1 MTFDAYIDQLGLP
14 AGEARRLRA
23 SVRTW
28 DDLHAWLDA
37 NQAPVIQPR
46 PERITVAPPPLNVSW
61 KHNVWRRF
69 RRSRSLKAPVG
80 QPPGW
85 EQVVEYRRKVSL
97 ALTLITTIVI
107 LMLSHYTLRAQ
118 QMPEITIKIY
128 LVIYGIMTW
137 FLAANFFKLLIGTWH
152 TLRGPGNNPWHPSK
166 SAQEP
171 RAGAKVAIVYPVYH
185 EDVARVAAGMAAT
198 WASIE
203 RDHPEY
209 SHHFD
214 NFLLSDSRRLEYG
227 VVEQAAV
234 HKLREQFP
242 GGRFFYRRRPV
253 NLNAKLGNVTDFCRR
268 WGKKYEYML
277 VMDADSIMD
286 GNAIVALLRMMEG
299 NLRIGIL
306 QTNPKPVMR
315 RSLFGRMQQFAARLY
330 GSVFSYSL
338 QAMFMGHAS
347 YIGHNAM
354 IRMKPFIKYC
364 ILPELP
370 GTPPWG
376 GKPLSHDIIES
387 AMMARA
393 GYEVWFLPELEG
405 SYEEIPANLL
415 GFLIRE
421 RRWMQGNMQHL
432 RFLFIDGLRSVHR
445 ETFLNGSMG
454 YLAAPLWA
462 MFLVVSAY
470 GMVHFLSHGA
480 LVIGAIQVLQMPM
493 LMLLI
498 SSLVFLFMPRVL
510 AFVVHVKRDRA
521 RGFGGK
527 DKLMWSLL
535 LETIFSFFFS
545 PIMMIYVTR
554 FVWLWIKRRSISW
567 GTQQRDDEPLPW
579 SACFRHFGWISVIG
593 VVCWASMAYAIHGIS
608 GARAL
613 MIAAL
618 SRNWVSPGDIMLWF
632 FPILAGF
639 TGSVWIARFTSLTID
654 AVQSRKLFCIP
665 EEIDRPQVI
674 DDTIA
679 WERRLRSD
687 LPDIDDP
694 QAVIDFA
701 VRDVGFYVKH
711 RPETRGRPHVAA
723 RLLPSIVAGEPL
735 AGKNLLLALSERRCF
750 DALHAQ
756 ARSRRAMPH
765 DDART
770 PVRDEAES
778 FA

>member
-1 MTFDAYIDQLGLP
+1 MTFDAYIDRLSLP
-14 AGEARRLRA
+14 AEEADRLRA
-23 SVRTW
+23 SVHTW
-28 DDLHAWLDA
+28 DDLHAWLEA
-37 NQAPVIQPR
+37 NQESVIQPK

-69 RRSRSLKAPVG
+69 RRSHDLHAPIG
-80 QPPGW
+80 EPPGW
-85 EQVVEYRRKVSL
+85 EQIVEYRRRVTL
-97 ALTLITTIVI
+97 ALTLVTTVI
-107 LMLSHYTLRAQ
+107 ILLLSDYTLRAQ

-137 FLAANFFKLLIGTWH
+137 FLASNFFKLMLGTWH

-166 SAQEP
+166 SAREP
-171 RAGAKVAIVYPVYH
+171 RKEAKVAIVYPVYH
-185 EDVARVAAGMAAT
+185 EDVPRVAAGMAAT
-198 WASIE
+198 WESIARE
-203 RDHPEY
+203 FPEY
-209 SHHFD
+209 AHHFD
-214 NFLLSDSRRLEYG
+214 NFLLSDSRKLEYNI
-227 VVEQAAV
+227 VEQSAV
-234 HKLREQFP
+234 HKLRECFP
-242 GGRFFYRRRPV
+242 QGRFFYRRRPV

-286 GNAIVALLRMMEG
+286 GKAIVELLRMMEG
-299 NLRIGIL
+299 NQRIGIL

-370 GTPPWG
+370 GKAPWG

-445 ETFLNGSMG
+445 ETFLNGSVG

-470 GMVHFLSHGA
+470 GMVHFLSKGV
-480 LVIGAIQVLQMPM
+480 LVIGSIRLLEMPM
-493 LMLLI
+493 MMLLI
-498 SSLVFLFMPRVL
+498 SSLVFLFMPRIL
-510 AFVVHVKRDRA
+510 AFVVHVKSDRA

-527 DKLMWSLL
+527 DKLAWSLL

-554 FVWLWIKRRSISW
+554 FVWLWLKRKSISW

-579 SACFRHFGWISVIG
+579 SDCFRHFGWVSVIG
-593 VVCWASMAYAIHGIS
+593 IICWVSMAYAVDGIS
-608 GARAL
+608 NGRAL
-613 MIAAL
+613 VIEAL
-618 SRNWVSPGDIMLWF
+618 SNKWVTPSDIMLWF

-639 TGSVWIARFTSLTID
+639 TGSVWIARFTSLSID
-654 AVQSRKLFCIP
+654 GIQARKLFTIP
-665 EEIDRPQVI
+665 EETYKPQVI
-674 DDTIA
+674 EDTVR
-679 WERRLRSD
+679 WERELRHN
-687 LPDIDDP
+687 LPDADDP
-694 QAVIDFA
+694 ETVMEYATHDI
-701 VRDVGFYVKH
+701 GFYIKH
-711 RPETRGRPHVAA
+711 RPETRVRPHVAH
-723 RLLPSIVAGEPL
+723 RLLPMIIEGKRL
-735 AGKNLLLALSERRCF
+735 TGKNMLLALSERGCF
-750 DALHAQ
+750 DALHMTATRGFSP
-756 ARSRRAMPH
+756 AE
-765 DDART
+765 T
-770 PVRDEAES
+770 PGSQEVTR
-778 FA
+778 